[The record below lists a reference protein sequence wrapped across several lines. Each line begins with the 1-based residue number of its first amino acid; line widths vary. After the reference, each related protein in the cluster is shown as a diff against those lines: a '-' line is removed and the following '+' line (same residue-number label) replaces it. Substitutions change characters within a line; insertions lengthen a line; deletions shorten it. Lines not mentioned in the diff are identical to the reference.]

1 MKSER
6 LVKAAKY
13 IEGFNCLA
21 DCGTDHGYLPIYCI
35 EKNYIKRAF
44 ASDKNLGPL
53 KNASINIKKTN
64 LNEKITLVHEAGLN
78 YLNSDVDVVSILG
91 MGGRLISTILNEANL
106 NHVKRLVLIANSEQ
120 SILRDFLEKNNWKII
135 AEELIK
141 ERKKYY
147 QLIILEKGK
156 MHLTQIE
163 KEFGPLII
171 NEKSSV
177 FEEMILALLS
187 KLKVGVKQAK
197 KVEDIKTINERIKS
211 LEEVIK

>member
-6 LVKAAKY
+6 LVKAARY
-13 IEGFNCLA
+13 TDGFNCLA

-35 EKNYIKRAF
+35 EKGFVKKVL

-53 KNASINIKKTN
+53 KNASLNVKKAQ
-64 LNEKITLVHEAGLN
+64 LGEKIKLIHEAGLK
-78 YLNSDVDVVSILG
+78 YLDFEVDVVSILG
-91 MGGRLISTILNEANL
+91 MGGRLIADILGEACL
-106 NHVKRLVLIANSEQ
+106 ADVKRLILIANSEHT
-120 SILRDFLEKNNWKII
+120 ILRDFLEKNHWRII

-147 QLIILEKGK
+147 QLIILEKGQ
-156 MHLTQIE
+156 MHLSQME

-171 NEKSSV
+171 KEKSPI
-177 FEEMILALLS
+177 FIEMILTLLT
-187 KLKVGVKQAK
+187 KLKKGVKAAK
-197 KVEDIKTINERIKS
+197 KDSDIKKINQRIKS